1 MYMIENNNILE
12 ENVESDFASKSCQ
25 AIPPFKYICIQ
36 IYDEKKI
43 HKSLKLNEVSTK

>member
-1 MYMIENNNILE
+1 MVENNNILE
-12 ENVESDFASKSCQ
+12 ENVKSDFTSEFYQ
-25 AIPPFKYICIQ
+25 AIPPSKYIGIQ

>member
-25 AIPPFKYICIQ
+25 AIPPFKYIGIQ
-36 IYDEKKI
+36 IYGEKKFI
-43 HKSLKLNEVSTK
+43 NVKLNEVSTK